1 MERCLV
7 TPAYA
12 RRPLGSHKRVEAVVI
27 VLRLDRLTNGQRQ
40 HVEVLESLLGV
51 NRDTDG
57 GVESKE
63 SLLDAIAT
71 IDGALAGAQLRSGEV
86 TSMELL
92 NDQQRSTSLAV
103 AKQYPSS
110 VAERDGRLDEQSVA

>member
-1 MERCLV
+1 M
-7 TPAYA
+7 
-12 RRPLGSHKRVEAVVI
+12 I